1 MSDWKD
7 TISDADRAII
17 EKGSWAQRAG
27 FGLRPALVI
36 VDAQNYMVGRPGD
49 HDSYPLSC
57 GDGGWEAVRHIKRIA
72 AVCRNNGVPVF
83 YTRFVLEKDGSDAG
97 MFDRKIG
104 VARGANVYFAGT
116 HGAEIVAEIAPEAG
130 DVVFV
135 KKKPSS
141 FFGTPLQACLNDR
154 QVDTLIITGGS
165 TCNCVRATAIE
176 SFSLNYFTVLPR
188 EAVFDRIPISH
199 EVTLFDLDRCFAD
212 VVPTEEVLD
221 YLESLARRNNPAGD
235 SPD

>member
-17 EKGSWAQRAG
+17 EKGRWAQRAG

-36 VDAQNYMVGRPGD
+36 VDAQNYMVG
-49 HDSYPLSC
+49 
-57 GDGGWEAVRHIKRIA
+57 
-72 AVCRNNGVPVF
+72 
-83 YTRFVLEKDGSDAG
+83 
-97 MFDRKIG
+97 
-104 VARGANVYFAGT
+104 
-116 HGAEIVAEIAPEAG
+116 
-130 DVVFV
+130 
-135 KKKPSS
+135 
-141 FFGTPLQACLNDR
+141 
-154 QVDTLIITGGS
+154 
-165 TCNCVRATAIE
+165 
-176 SFSLNYFTVLPR
+176 LNYFTVLPR